1 MAAFEEKASETKPT
15 SKSKAVYMLFDR
27 EILDSIMQHPEIF
40 DKYQGYSLFNRDDML
55 EHVAK
60 EESSIERIIYN
71 GQNMCKTLNEELI
84 KTYIIETFKPNSG
97 YEILF
102 IMKDNKMVGFLIA
115 RIGAC
120 ARYPGQYMIDFV
132 CTSVKGI
139 SSLLLGACMFAIKTK
154 TMISA
159 YSDFLSTTI
168 MLSCA
173 NGFDNPAAYCSYR
186 KMGFA
191 IDHQLFVTSVSGVT
205 CIEEH
210 IRDLPMSVDVHST
223 TTDDIVQLMVTSS
236 LIKDPMCDRRLSLE
250 ALVKVVD
257 GSKALAD
264 GSTKK
269 LREYIKYIKGKI
281 DINPQMLAFLV
292 YGNMETRDVRVRLLM
307 DSVERGFIIYP
318 YALLELLNG
327 CTEVV
332 TGGKKKLRDLIKLRE
347 KIVLLHKMDYTLRL
361 AFAKKD
367 YEEARKKKSP
377 YRNLLGYIFGEATGS
392 IGSKKR
398 MEYEEMGYIYYEAF
412 LEIVE
417 DAKSDDR
424 FNDDKQQQDLLESVD
439 KIFKI
444 QKKSE
449 LDEEELDEEM
459 KNFHG
464 MYKKPLKGQPE
475 TNCLLIKIAEKI
487 QLLFG
492 EYLREYSILTPSTS
506 KSKSPTMKHDLK
518 TGSDTF
524 KSTKLT
530 TAEKIAVF
538 KTLKSNSQKRTENL
552 KKHTKYMR
560 ETETGSSGGK
570 RRKLRKTK
578 RAKKQSKKTASRR
591 R

>member
-1 MAAFEEKASETKPT
+1 
-15 SKSKAVYMLFDR
+15 
-27 EILDSIMQHPEIF
+27 
-40 DKYQGYSLFNRDDML
+40 
-55 EHVAK
+55 
-60 EESSIERIIYN
+60 
-71 GQNMCKTLNEELI
+71 
-84 KTYIIETFKPNSG
+84 
-97 YEILF
+97 
-102 IMKDNKMVGFLIA
+102 
-115 RIGAC
+115 
-120 ARYPGQYMIDFV
+120 
-132 CTSVKGI
+132 
-139 SSLLLGACMFAIKTK
+139 
-154 TMISA
+154 
-159 YSDFLSTTI
+159 
-168 MLSCA
+168 
-173 NGFDNPAAYCSYR
+173 
-186 KMGFA
+186 
-191 IDHQLFVTSVSGVT
+191 
-205 CIEEH
+205 
-210 IRDLPMSVDVHST
+210 
-223 TTDDIVQLMVTSS
+223 
-236 LIKDPMCDRRLSLE
+236 
-250 ALVKVVD
+250 
-257 GSKALAD
+257 
-264 GSTKK
+264 
-269 LREYIKYIKGKI
+269 
-281 DINPQMLAFLV
+281 
-292 YGNMETRDVRVRLLM
+292 
-307 DSVERGFIIYP
+307 
-318 YALLELLNG
+318 
-327 CTEVV
+327 
-332 TGGKKKLRDLIKLRE
+332 
-347 KIVLLHKMDYTLRL
+347 
-361 AFAKKD
+361 
-367 YEEARKKKSP
+367 
-377 YRNLLGYIFGEATGS
+377 
-392 IGSKKR
+392 